1 MKKYSAIPTPCYVL
15 ESERLEKNAK
25 ILEIV
30 RQQSGAKVLLA
41 LKGYAFWREFGI
53 LRQKLNGCCAS
64 GLYEAKLAFEE
75 FGGRESQ
82 KEICV
87 YSPAFKEAEMSAI
100 LPLATS
106 IIFNSFYQYATY
118 KDRIL
123 DKNKQLENL
132 GLSPIKMGLRINP
145 LYSEVTPVIYNP
157 CSKVSRL
164 GITPSGFEKGVKEH
178 GLEGVSG
185 LHFHTHCEQNADA
198 LCRTLEHVEK
208 HFKPYLENME
218 WVNFGGGHHITR
230 SDYDVNLLIQTI
242 KDFKERYH
250 NNIEVILE
258 PGEAIGWQ
266 CGFLIASVIDI
277 VKNDQEI
284 AILDAS
290 FSAHMPDCL
299 EMPYRPSILKISVEN
314 DEELVEVEKGE
325 NQGAFS
331 YFLGGPTCLAG
342 DFMGSFSFD
351 APLKRGDRIVFQD
364 MLHYTIVKNNSF
376 NGVPLPSLAR
386 LDQQGFKILKNFSYE
401 DYKDRN

>member
-145 LYSEVTPVIYNP
+145 LYSEVTPAIYNP

-164 GITPSGFEKGVKEH
+164 GITPSEFEKGVKEH

-198 LCRTLEHVEK
+198 LCRTLEHVER

-250 NNIEVILE
+250 NIEVILE

-277 VKNDQEI
+277 VQNDQEI

-314 DEELVEVEKGE
+314 DEELIEVERGE

-342 DFMGSFSFD
+342 DFMGSFSFET
-351 APLKRGDRIVFQD
+351 PLKRGDKIVFQD

-401 DYKDRN
+401 DYKNRN

>member
-1 MKKYSAIPTPCYVL
+1 MKKYSTIPTPCYVL

-82 KEICV
+82 KEICI

-145 LYSEVTPVIYNP
+145 LYSEVTPAIYNP

-164 GITPSGFEKGVKEH
+164 GVTPSEFEKGVREH

-198 LCRTLEHVEK
+198 LCRTLEHVER

-250 NNIEVILE
+250 NMEVILE

-342 DFMGSFSFD
+342 DFMGGFSFET
-351 APLKRGDRIVFQD
+351 PLKRGDKIVFQD

-376 NGVPLPSLAR
+376 NGVPLPSLAK

-401 DYKDRN
+401 DYKNRN

>member
-30 RQQSGAKVLLA
+30 RQQSGAKILLA

-64 GLYEAKLAFEE
+64 GLYEVKLAFEE

-145 LYSEVTPVIYNP
+145 LYSEVTPAIYNP

-208 HFKPYLENME
+208 HFGSYLENME

-250 NNIEVILE
+250 NIEVILE

-314 DEELVEVEKGE
+314 DEELIEVEKDE

-351 APLKRGDRIVFQD
+351 APLKRGDKIVFQD

>member
-145 LYSEVTPVIYNP
+145 LYSEVTPAVYNP

-164 GITPSGFEKGVKEH
+164 GITPSEFEKGVKEH

-198 LCRTLEHVEK
+198 LCRTLEHVER

-242 KDFKERYH
+242 KDFKECYH
-250 NNIEVILE
+250 DIEVILE

-299 EMPYRPSILKISVEN
+299 EMPYRPSIFKISVEN
-314 DEELVEVEKGE
+314 DEELIEVEKGE

-342 DFMGSFSFD
+342 DFMGSFSFE
-351 APLKRGDRIVFQD
+351 APLKRGDKIVFQD

-376 NGVPLPSLAR
+376 NGVPLPSLAK

-401 DYKDRN
+401 DYKNRN

>member
-41 LKGYAFWREFGI
+41 LKGYAFWREFEV

-145 LYSEVTPVIYNP
+145 LYSEVTPAIYNP

-198 LCRTLEHVEK
+198 LCRTLEHVER

-250 NNIEVILE
+250 NIEVILE

-277 VKNDQEI
+277 VQNDQEI

-299 EMPYRPSILKISVEN
+299 EMPYRPSILKVSVEN

-351 APLKRGDRIVFQD
+351 VPLKRGDKIVFQD

-401 DYKDRN
+401 DYKNRN

>member
-145 LYSEVTPVIYNP
+145 LYSEVTPAIYNP

-198 LCRTLEHVEK
+198 LCRTLEHVER
-208 HFKPYLENME
+208 HFKLYLENIE

-250 NNIEVILE
+250 NIEVILE

-299 EMPYRPSILKISVEN
+299 EMPYRPSILKVSVEN
-314 DEELVEVEKGE
+314 DEELIEVEKGE

>member
-106 IIFNSFYQYATY
+106 IIFNSFYQYTTY

-145 LYSEVTPVIYNP
+145 LYSEVTPAIYNP

-164 GITPSGFEKGVKEH
+164 GIVPSEFEKGVKEH

-198 LCRTLEHVEK
+198 LCRTLEHVER

-250 NNIEVILE
+250 NIEVILE

-299 EMPYRPSILKISVEN
+299 EMPYRPSILKVSVEN

-351 APLKRGDRIVFQD
+351 ASLKRGDKIVFQD

-376 NGVPLPSLAR
+376 NGVPLPSLAK

-401 DYKDRN
+401 DYKNRN

>member
-1 MKKYSAIPTPCYVL
+1 MKQFSAIPTPCYVL
-15 ESERLEKNAK
+15 ESERLEKNAN

-30 RQQSGAKVLLA
+30 CQQSGAKILLA

-53 LRQKLNGCCAS
+53 LRKKLNGCCAS

-87 YSPAFKEAEMSAI
+87 YSPAFKEAEINAI

-106 IIFNSFYQYATY
+106 VVFNSFYQYTTY

-123 DKNKQLENL
+123 EKNKQLEKL

-145 LYSEVTPVIYNP
+145 LYSEVTPAIYNP
-157 CSKVSRL
+157 CAKTSRL
-164 GITPSGFEKGVKEH
+164 GIAPSEFEKGVKEH
-178 GLEGVSG
+178 GLEGVNG

-198 LCRTLEHVEK
+198 LCRTLEHVER
-208 HFKPYLENME
+208 HFKPYLEGME

-250 NNIEVILE
+250 NIEVVLE

-277 VKNDQEI
+277 VKNGQEI

-299 EMPYRPSILKISVEN
+299 EMPYRPSILKISIEN
-314 DEELVEVEKGE
+314 DEELIEVEKGE

-351 APLKRGDRIVFQD
+351 TPLKRGDKILFKD
-364 MLHYTIVKNNSF
+364 MLHYTIVKNNLF
-376 NGVPLPSLAR
+376 NGVPLPSLAKI
-386 LDQQGFKILKNFSYE
+386 DEQGFKILKNFSYE
-401 DYKDRN
+401 DYKNRN

>member
-145 LYSEVTPVIYNP
+145 LYSEVTPAIYNP

-164 GITPSGFEKGVKEH
+164 GITPSEFEKGVREH

-250 NNIEVILE
+250 NIEVVLE

-299 EMPYRPSILKISVEN
+299 EMPYRPSILKVSVEN

-351 APLKRGDRIVFQD
+351 APLKRGDKIVFQD

-401 DYKDRN
+401 DYKNRN

>member
-164 GITPSGFEKGVKEH
+164 GIVPSEFEKGVKEH

-198 LCRTLEHVEK
+198 LCRTLEHVER

-250 NNIEVILE
+250 NIEVILE

-277 VKNDQEI
+277 VQNDQEI

-290 FSAHMPDCL
+290 FSTHMPDCL

-342 DFMGSFSFD
+342 DFMGSFSFE
-351 APLKRGDRIVFQD
+351 APLKRGDKIVFQD

-401 DYKDRN
+401 DYKNRN

>member
-87 YSPAFKEAEMSAI
+87 YSPVFKEAEMSAI

-145 LYSEVTPVIYNP
+145 LYSEVTPAIYNP

-164 GITPSGFEKGVKEH
+164 GIVPSEFEKGVREH

-198 LCRTLEHVEK
+198 LCRTLEHVER
-208 HFKPYLENME
+208 HFKPYLENIE

-250 NNIEVILE
+250 NIEVILE

-277 VKNDQEI
+277 VQNDQEI

-351 APLKRGDRIVFQD
+351 APLKRGDKIVFQD

>member
-15 ESERLEKNAK
+15 ESERLEKNTK

-30 RQQSGAKVLLA
+30 RQQSGAKILLA

-132 GLSPIKMGLRINP
+132 GLSPIRMGLRINP
-145 LYSEVTPVIYNP
+145 LYSEVTPAIYNP

-164 GITPSGFEKGVKEH
+164 GIVPSEFEKGVREH

-250 NNIEVILE
+250 NIEVVLE

-284 AILDAS
+284 ALLDAS

-299 EMPYRPSILKISVEN
+299 EMPYHPSILKISVEN

-351 APLKRGDRIVFQD
+351 APLKRGDKIVFQD

-376 NGVPLPSLAR
+376 NGVPLPSLAK

-401 DYKDRN
+401 DYKNRN

>member
-41 LKGYAFWREFGI
+41 LKGYAFWREFEI

-145 LYSEVTPVIYNP
+145 LYSEVTPAIYNP

-164 GITPSGFEKGVKEH
+164 GITPSEFEKGVKEH

-198 LCRTLEHVEK
+198 LCRTLEHVER

-242 KDFKERYH
+242 KNFKERYH
-250 NNIEVILE
+250 NIEVVLE

-277 VKNDQEI
+277 VQNDQEI

-299 EMPYRPSILKISVEN
+299 EMPYRPSILKVSVEN
-314 DEELVEVEKGE
+314 DEELIEVEKGE

-351 APLKRGDRIVFQD
+351 APLKRGDKIVFQD

-401 DYKDRN
+401 DYKNRN

>member
-1 MKKYSAIPTPCYVL
+1 MKKYSTIPTPCYVL

-87 YSPAFKEAEMSAI
+87 YNPAFKEAEMSAI

-106 IIFNSFYQYATY
+106 IIFNSFYQYAAY

-164 GITPSGFEKGVKEH
+164 GITPSEFEKGVKEH

-198 LCRTLEHVEK
+198 LCRTLEHVER

-230 SDYDVNLLIQTI
+230 SDYDVSLLIQTI

-250 NNIEVILE
+250 NIEVVLE

-299 EMPYRPSILKISVEN
+299 EMPYRPSILKVSVEN
-314 DEELVEVEKGE
+314 DEELVEVERGE

-386 LDQQGFKILKNFSYE
+386 LNQQGFKILKNFSYE
-401 DYKDRN
+401 DYKNRN

>member
-15 ESERLEKNAK
+15 ESEHLEKNAK

-75 FGGRESQ
+75 FGGRESH

-106 IIFNSFYQYATY
+106 VIFNSFYQYAAY

-145 LYSEVTPVIYNP
+145 LYSEVTPAIYNP

-164 GITPSGFEKGVKEH
+164 GITPSEFEKGVREH

-250 NNIEVILE
+250 NIEVILE

-299 EMPYRPSILKISVEN
+299 EMPYRPNILKISVEN
-314 DEELVEVEKGE
+314 DEEFIEVEKGE

-351 APLKRGDRIVFQD
+351 APLKRGDKIVFQD

-376 NGVPLPSLAR
+376 NGVPLPSLAK

-401 DYKDRN
+401 DYKNRN

>member
-1 MKKYSAIPTPCYVL
+1 MKQFSAIPTPCYVL
-15 ESERLEKNAK
+15 ESERLEKNAN

-53 LRQKLNGCCAS
+53 LRQRLNGCCAS

-87 YSPAFKEAEMSAI
+87 YSPAFKEAEINAI

-106 IIFNSFYQYATY
+106 VIFNSFYQYTTY

-123 DKNKQLENL
+123 EKNKQLEKL

-145 LYSEVTPVIYNP
+145 LYSEVTPAIYNP
-157 CSKVSRL
+157 CAKTSRL
-164 GITPSGFEKGVKEH
+164 GIAPSEFEKGVKEH
-178 GLEGVSG
+178 GLEGVNG

-198 LCRTLEHVEK
+198 LCRTLEHVER
-208 HFKPYLENME
+208 HFKPYLEGME

-250 NNIEVILE
+250 NIEVILE

-277 VKNDQEI
+277 VKNGQEI

-299 EMPYRPSILKISVEN
+299 EMPYRPSILKISIEN
-314 DEELVEVEKGE
+314 DEELIEVEKGE

-351 APLKRGDRIVFQD
+351 TPLKRGDKILFKD

-376 NGVPLPSLAR
+376 NGVPLPSLAKI
-386 LDQQGFKILKNFSYE
+386 DEQGFKILKNFSYE
-401 DYKDRN
+401 DYKNRN

>member
-106 IIFNSFYQYATY
+106 VIFNSFYQYTTY

-164 GITPSGFEKGVKEH
+164 GIVPSEFEKGVKEH

-198 LCRTLEHVEK
+198 LCRTLEHVER

-230 SDYDVNLLIQTI
+230 SDYNVNLLIQTI

-250 NNIEVILE
+250 NIEVVLE

-342 DFMGSFSFD
+342 DFMGSFSFE

-376 NGVPLPSLAR
+376 NGVPLPSLAK

-401 DYKDRN
+401 DYKNRN

>member
-64 GLYEAKLAFEE
+64 GLYETKLAFEE

-118 KDRIL
+118 KDRVL

-145 LYSEVTPVIYNP
+145 LYSEVTPAIYNP

-250 NNIEVILE
+250 DIEVVLE

-277 VKNDQEI
+277 VQNDQEI

-299 EMPYRPSILKISVEN
+299 EMPYRPSILKVSVEN
-314 DEELVEVEKGE
+314 DEELIEIEKGE

-351 APLKRGDRIVFQD
+351 TPLKRGDKIVFQD

-401 DYKDRN
+401 DYKNRN

>member
-145 LYSEVTPVIYNP
+145 LYSEVTPAIYNP

-164 GITPSGFEKGVKEH
+164 GITPSGFEKGVREH

-198 LCRTLEHVEK
+198 LCRTLEHVER

-250 NNIEVILE
+250 NIEVILE

-290 FSAHMPDCL
+290 FSTHMPDCL

-314 DEELVEVEKGE
+314 DEELVEIEKGE

-342 DFMGSFSFD
+342 DFMGSFSFE
-351 APLKRGDRIVFQD
+351 APLKRGDKIVFQD

>member
-87 YSPAFKEAEMSAI
+87 YSPAFKETEMSAI

-164 GITPSGFEKGVKEH
+164 GIVPSEFEKGVKEH

-198 LCRTLEHVEK
+198 LCRTLEHVER

-250 NNIEVILE
+250 DIEVILE

-314 DEELVEVEKGE
+314 DEELVEIEKGE

-351 APLKRGDRIVFQD
+351 APLKRGDKIVFQD

>member
-30 RQQSGAKVLLA
+30 HQQSGAKVLLA

-106 IIFNSFYQYATY
+106 IIFNSFYQYAAY

-145 LYSEVTPVIYNP
+145 LYSEVTPAIYNP

-164 GITPSGFEKGVKEH
+164 GITPSGFERGVKEH

-198 LCRTLEHVEK
+198 LCRTLEHVER

-250 NNIEVILE
+250 NIEVILE

-299 EMPYRPSILKISVEN
+299 EMPYRPSILKVSVEN

-351 APLKRGDRIVFQD
+351 VPLKRGDKIVFQD

-376 NGVPLPSLAR
+376 NGVPLPSLAKV
-386 LDQQGFKILKNFSYE
+386 DQQGFKILKNFSYE
-401 DYKDRN
+401 DYKNRN

>member
-64 GLYEAKLAFEE
+64 GLYEVKLAFEE

-145 LYSEVTPVIYNP
+145 LYSEVTPAIYNP

-198 LCRTLEHVEK
+198 LCRTLEHVER

-250 NNIEVILE
+250 DIEVVLE

-277 VKNDQEI
+277 VQNDQEI

-299 EMPYRPSILKISVEN
+299 EMPYRPSIFKISVEN
-314 DEELVEVEKGE
+314 DEEFIEVEKGE

-342 DFMGSFSFD
+342 DFMGSFSFET
-351 APLKRGDRIVFQD
+351 PLKRGDKIVFQD

-401 DYKDRN
+401 DYKNRN

>member
-145 LYSEVTPVIYNP
+145 LYSEVTPAIYNP

-164 GITPSGFEKGVKEH
+164 GITPSEFEKGVKEH

-242 KDFKERYH
+242 KDFKEHYH
-250 NNIEVILE
+250 NIEVVLE

-277 VKNDQEI
+277 VKNDQKI

-299 EMPYRPSILKISVEN
+299 EMPYRPSILKVSVEN

-351 APLKRGDRIVFQD
+351 APLKRGDKIVFQD

>member
-145 LYSEVTPVIYNP
+145 LYSEVTPAIYNP

-164 GITPSGFEKGVKEH
+164 GITPSEFEKGVKEH

-208 HFKPYLENME
+208 YFKPYLENME

-250 NNIEVILE
+250 NIEVILE

-314 DEELVEVEKGE
+314 DEELIEVEKGE

-351 APLKRGDRIVFQD
+351 ASLKRGDKIVFQD

-401 DYKDRN
+401 DYKNRN

>member
-1 MKKYSAIPTPCYVL
+1 MKKYSTIPTPCYVL

-53 LRQKLNGCCAS
+53 LRQKLDGCCAS

-87 YSPAFKEAEMSAI
+87 YSPAFKEAEMSTI

-145 LYSEVTPVIYNP
+145 LYSEVTPAIYNP

-164 GITPSGFEKGVKEH
+164 GITPSEFEKGVKEH

-250 NNIEVILE
+250 NIEVILE

-277 VKNDQEI
+277 VQNDQEI

-299 EMPYRPSILKISVEN
+299 EMPYRPSILKVSVEN
-314 DEELVEVEKGE
+314 DEELIEIEKGE

-351 APLKRGDRIVFQD
+351 APLKRGDKIVFQD

>member
-145 LYSEVTPVIYNP
+145 LYSEVTPAIYNP

-164 GITPSGFEKGVKEH
+164 GITPSEFEKGVKEH

-198 LCRTLEHVEK
+198 LCRTLEHVER

-250 NNIEVILE
+250 NIEVILE

-299 EMPYRPSILKISVEN
+299 EMPYRPSILKVSVEN
-314 DEELVEVEKGE
+314 DEELVEVERGE

-342 DFMGSFSFD
+342 DFMGSFSFE
-351 APLKRGDRIVFQD
+351 APLKRGDKIVFQD

-401 DYKDRN
+401 DYKNRN

>member
-87 YSPAFKEAEMSAI
+87 YSPAFKEAEMSTI

-145 LYSEVTPVIYNP
+145 LYSEVTQAIYNP

-164 GITPSGFEKGVKEH
+164 GITPSGFERGVKEH

-198 LCRTLEHVEK
+198 LCRTLEHVER
-208 HFKPYLENME
+208 HFRPYLENME

-242 KDFKERYH
+242 RDFKERYH
-250 NNIEVILE
+250 NIEVILE

-277 VKNDQEI
+277 VENDQEI

-299 EMPYRPSILKISVEN
+299 EMPYRPNILKVSVEN

-351 APLKRGDRIVFQD
+351 TPLKRSDKIVFQD

-401 DYKDRN
+401 DYKNRN

>member
-164 GITPSGFEKGVKEH
+164 GITPSEFEKGVREH

-198 LCRTLEHVEK
+198 LCRTLEHVER

-250 NNIEVILE
+250 NIEVILE

-299 EMPYRPSILKISVEN
+299 EMPYRPSILKVSVEN

-351 APLKRGDRIVFQD
+351 APLKRGDKIVFQD

>member
-145 LYSEVTPVIYNP
+145 LYSEVTPAIYNP

-164 GITPSGFEKGVKEH
+164 GIVPSEFEKGVREH

-250 NNIEVILE
+250 NIEVVLE

-299 EMPYRPSILKISVEN
+299 EMPYRPSILKVSVEN

-342 DFMGSFSFD
+342 DFMGSFSFE
-351 APLKRGDRIVFQD
+351 APLKRGDKIVFQD

>member
-41 LKGYAFWREFGI
+41 LKGYAFWREFEV

-106 IIFNSFYQYATY
+106 VIFNSFCQYATY

-145 LYSEVTPVIYNP
+145 LYSEVTPAIYNP
-157 CSKVSRL
+157 CSKTSRL
-164 GITPSGFEKGVKEH
+164 GIVPSEFEKGVREH

-250 NNIEVILE
+250 NIEVILE

-277 VKNDQEI
+277 VQNDQEI

-299 EMPYRPSILKISVEN
+299 EMPYRPSILKVSVEN

-351 APLKRGDRIVFQD
+351 APLKRGDKIVFQD

-376 NGVPLPSLAR
+376 NGVPLPSLAK

-401 DYKDRN
+401 DYKNRN

>member
-145 LYSEVTPVIYNP
+145 LYSEVTPAIYNP

-164 GITPSGFEKGVKEH
+164 GVTPSEFKKGVKEH

-198 LCRTLEHVEK
+198 LCRTLEHVER

-250 NNIEVILE
+250 NIEVILE

-277 VKNDQEI
+277 VQNDQEI

-351 APLKRGDRIVFQD
+351 APLKRGDKIVFQD

-401 DYKDRN
+401 DYKNRN